1 VFDPIEVRRVWD
13 EHVRGYSNNT
23 ATLWPVLMFDGW
35 MSETH
40 GDTGGTEAGTTTVAE
55 RLSHDTDA
63 ASR

>member
-1 VFDPIEVRRVWD
+1 MS
-13 EHVRGYSNNT
+13 GYSNNT

-40 GDTGGTEAGTTTVAE
+40 GDSGGTEAGRATVAE